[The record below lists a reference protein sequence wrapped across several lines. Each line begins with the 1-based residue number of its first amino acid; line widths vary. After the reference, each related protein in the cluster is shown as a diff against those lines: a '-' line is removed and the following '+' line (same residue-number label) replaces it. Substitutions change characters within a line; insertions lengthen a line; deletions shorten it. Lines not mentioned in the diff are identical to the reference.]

1 MSKGI
6 TTIAS
11 VVLII
16 LILGVAWIVTPET
29 AFPIVMVLLVVFC
42 MLLGGAI
49 CQNPLGILISEQ
61 NVISLSRFQTALWT
75 VIIIAA
81 LLVIAIAR
89 IKNGVV
95 ADEDTS
101 ELADPL
107 KITLSKELLLLLG
120 ISATSLVGSPLIAA
134 TKKSK
139 TADPSTA
146 TSTAQAMVKLKNVPD
161 SVKNGNAGGG
171 AGAGAVGVAPA
182 QPSAAVVASS
192 IEQHAEG
199 ILYKNPSVTDA
210 SFSDMFEGNEV
221 GNAAHIDL
229 SKVQMFFFTVVI
241 AVAYVVALW
250 DVMSSEAI
258 YGASFAF
265 PAISTGMVGLLGISN
280 LGYLGTKGVDHTAKS

>member
-6 TTIAS
+6 TTTAS
-11 VVLII
+11 VVLIL
-16 LILGVAWIVTPET
+16 LILGVAWMVPVEI
-29 AFPIVMVLLVVFC
+29 AFPIVMVLLVGFC

-49 CQNPLGILISEQ
+49 CQNPLGILITEQ

-75 VIIIAA
+75 VIVIAA

-107 KITLSKELLLLLG
+107 KITLGKELLALLG

-139 TADPSTA
+139 TADPKTA
-146 TSTAQAMVKLKNVPD
+146 AATAQEMVKLNNVPD
-161 SVKNGNAGGG
+161 SVKSSGTHAE
-171 AGAGAVGVAPA
+171 AAPGKA
-182 QPSAAVVASS
+182 SAEKVTSA
-192 IEQHAEG
+192 IEHNAEG
-199 ILYKNPSVTDA
+199 ILYKNPSVSDA
-210 SFSDMFEGNEV
+210 TFADMFEGNEV
-221 GNAAHIDL
+221 GNAAHVDL

-250 DVMSSEAI
+250 DAMLSEAI

-265 PAISTGMVGLLGISN
+265 PAISSGMVGLLGISN
-280 LGYLGTKGVDHTAKS
+280 AGYLATKGVDHTAK

>member
-6 TTIAS
+6 TTTAA
-11 VVLII
+11 VVLIL
-16 LILGVAWIVTPET
+16 LILGVAWSVPIAT
-29 AFPIVMVLLVVFC
+29 AFPVVMVLLVVFC
-42 MLLGGAI
+42 ILLGISI
-49 CQNPLGILISEQ
+49 CQDPLGILISEQ

-75 VIIIAA
+75 VIVIAA

-107 KITLSKELLLLLG
+107 KITFGKDLLALLG

-139 TADPSTA
+139 APGPNA
-146 TSTAQAMVKLKNVPD
+146 VASTAQEMVKLDNVPD
-161 SVKNGNAGGG
+161 SVKSAGRGTG
-171 AGAGAVGVAPA
+171 AAAAAAPA
-182 QPSAAVVASS
+182 KPSPANVALA
-192 IEQHAEG
+192 IAENAEG
-199 ILYKNPSVTDA
+199 ILYKNPTASDA
-210 SFSDMFEGNEV
+210 SFADMFEGNEI
-221 GNAAHIDL
+221 GNAAHVDL
-229 SKVQMFFFTVVI
+229 SKVQMFFFTAVI

-250 DVMSSEAI
+250 DAMSTGAI

-265 PAISTGMVGLLGISN
+265 PAVSSGMVGLLGISN
-280 LGYLGTKGVDHTAKS
+280 AGYLAAKGVDHTAKS

>member
-11 VVLII
+11 VVLIL
-16 LILGVAWIVTPET
+16 LILGVAWMVPVET
-29 AFPIVMVLLVVFC
+29 AFLIVMVLLVGFC
-42 MLLGGAI
+42 MLLGSAI
-49 CQNPLGILISEQ
+49 CQNPLGILITEQ

-89 IKNGVV
+89 IKNGVL

-107 KITLSKELLLLLG
+107 KITLGKELLALLG

-139 TADPSTA
+139 TADPNTVTA
-146 TSTAQAMVKLKNVPD
+146 TAEAMVTLKNVPD
-161 SVKNGNAGGG
+161 SIKNGNAGGG
-171 AGAGAVGVAPA
+171 AVAAAAAPV
-182 QPSAAVVASS
+182 QPSTANVARA
-192 IEQHAEG
+192 ITDNAEG
-199 ILYKNPSVTDA
+199 LLYKNPSFSDA
-210 SFSDMFEGNEV
+210 SFGDMFEGNEV
-221 GNAAHIDL
+221 GNAAHVDL

-241 AVAYVVALW
+241 AVAYAVALW
-250 DVMSSEAI
+250 DAMSSEAI

-280 LGYLGTKGVDHTAKS
+280 AGYLATKGVDHTAKS